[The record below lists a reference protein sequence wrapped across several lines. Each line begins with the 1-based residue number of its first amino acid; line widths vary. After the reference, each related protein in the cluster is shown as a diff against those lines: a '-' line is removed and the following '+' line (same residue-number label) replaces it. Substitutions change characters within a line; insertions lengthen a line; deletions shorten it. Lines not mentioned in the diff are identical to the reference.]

1 MKKEVVFKNHNLFNS
16 TDDIGS
22 AFKIAR
28 EMLLREVPSTSAI
41 IVETALMII
50 NNTIANKY
58 KVYES
63 DR

>member
-1 MKKEVVFKNHNLFNS
+1 MKKEEVFTDASLFGSRENLN
-16 TDDIGS
+16 D
-22 AFKIAR
+22 AFKDAR

-41 IVETALMII
+41 VVETALYII

>member
-1 MKKEVVFKNHNLFNS
+1 MKKEVVF
-16 TDDIGS
+16 TD
-22 AFKIAR
+22 AR
-28 EMLLREVPSTSAI
+28 EMLLREVPSTSSI